1 MKTHEKAVTKS
12 KRMKDIEEKIRENKE
27 KMRKGNNN
35 VVTIEMIAEI
45 ESEIMKLEAEH
56 KES

>member
-1 MKTHEKAVTKS
+1 MK
-12 KRMKDIEEKIRENKE
+12 
-27 KMRKGNNN
+27 KGNNN

-56 KES
+56 KESERMWQEKLSNLEAECANRRL